1 MGVAEPGKGG
11 GREVRAKPPPQL
23 LTEPE
28 IPAERRRERQRASET
43 HAETESYTQPE
54 RGAGHTYLGM
64 DPPTHT
70 QGGQE
75 AVIQEIKLV
84 FPASSVPA
92 SLLNHF
98 FLQYPPHSF
107 LTCPFSLQSSRKG
120 FWTGALPQDRIPL
133 WWKVAGAV

>member
-28 IPAERRRERQRASET
+28 IPAERRRERQSERDTCRDRELHTARKGSRA
-43 HAETESYTQPE
+43 
-54 RGAGHTYLGM
+54 HTLGYG
-64 DPPTHT
+64 PPTHT